1 VGRRV
6 ERIGRW
12 SSPGRLADAH
22 ACEPWPLGD
31 AVPVRPFRRTDAV
44 RPHVH
49 TMTSPDAM
57 KTLIL
62 EAFAAKMDAVRQLLV
77 CRRGV
82 EVHLVQLRRE
92 VADGATPTAAQTAA
106 ARVALSR
113 LAMWNAAGEAA
124 TAALYHD
131 MFEWMDEQYAD
142 LDFVLTDMEGHSAM
156 RWAEWIRARILE
168 LSPPLT

>member
-1 VGRRV
+1 
-6 ERIGRW
+6 
-12 SSPGRLADAH
+12 
-22 ACEPWPLGD
+22 
-31 AVPVRPFRRTDAV
+31 
-44 RPHVH
+44 
-49 TMTSPDAM
+49 MTSPDAM
-57 KTLIL
+57 KTLML

-92 VADGATPTAAQTAA
+92 VADGATPTDAQTAA

-131 MFEWMDEQYAD
+131 MFEWMDEMYAD
-142 LDFVLTDMEGHSAM
+142 LEFVLTDMEGHSAM
-156 RWAEWIRARILE
+156 RWAEWIRERILE
-168 LSPPLT
+168 LSAPLT